1 MHKRNRQG
9 ERTMVKAF
17 FLGAYEFRQ
26 CFTTSF
32 VGEQNEHL
40 KYKWYDRGRDL
51 SHWLTLRRYEEV

>member
-1 MHKRNRQG
+1 
-9 ERTMVKAF
+9 MVKAF

-51 SHWLTLRRYEEV
+51 SHWLTLRRYEEA